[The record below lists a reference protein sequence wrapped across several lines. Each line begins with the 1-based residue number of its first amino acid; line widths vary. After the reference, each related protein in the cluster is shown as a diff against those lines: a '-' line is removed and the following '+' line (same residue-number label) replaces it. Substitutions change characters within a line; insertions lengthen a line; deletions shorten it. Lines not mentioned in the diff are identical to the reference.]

1 MIWYLVMANLYI
13 GPFTEDSCKRVE
25 RYIPAMCKQ
34 PNYIYVCKVEG
45 TEATYTTCP
54 AFDLPEVI
62 IK

>member
-1 MIWYLVMANLYI
+1 MANLYI